1 MKTMLLTLI
10 AAAALCLPVQGK
22 QRIVTE
28 RDSLGNTTR
37 IIELLDT
44 VRDGRAETD
53 TLSITTYDTAQNR
66 QHVSSSIST
75 YTWDWKDVWP
85 FQVAWVGWV
94 AILGTLLFFGLPIL
108 ILFLVFYYRNKSRKQ
123 KFLLMQQAL
132 ASGQPLPKD
141 VFKEV
146 ALPDNRTKGFKN
158 IFLGIGLFIFLWAL
172 TEEIGLAC
180 IGLLILFIGAGQ
192 LAIYYTRPKQPAAS
206 PTRKAEERPQA
217 DPTAEQAKAEN
228 QPSETVPSA
237 PNRDEQ

>member
-10 AAAALCLPVQGK
+10 AAATLCLPAQGK
-22 QRIVTE
+22 QRTVTE

-66 QHVSSSIST
+66 RHVSSSIST
-75 YTWDWKDVWP
+75 YTW
-85 FQVAWVGWV
+85 GWV

-146 ALPDNRTKGFKN
+146 ALPDNRVKGIKN
-158 IFLGIGLFIFLWAL
+158 VALGLGLVIFLWLL
-172 TEEIGLAC
+172 TGEASISC
-180 IGLLILFIGAGQ
+180 IGLLIMCIGIGQ
-192 LAIYYTRPKQPAAS
+192 LVIYYTTPKKEEKPTAHTETRPRQES
-206 PTRKAEERPQA
+206 TRDETRNEESSDA
-217 DPTAEQAKAEN
+217 NAPTAE
-228 QPSETVPSA
+228 
-237 PNRDEQ
+237 

>member
-10 AAAALCLPVQGK
+10 AAATLCLPAQGK
-22 QRIVTE
+22 QRTVTE

-66 QHVSSSIST
+66 RHVSSSIST
-75 YTWDWKDVWP
+75 YTW
-85 FQVAWVGWV
+85 GWV

-146 ALPDNRTKGFKN
+146 ALPDNRVKGIKN
-158 IFLGIGLFIFLWAL
+158 VALGLGLVIFLWLL
-172 TEEIGLAC
+172 TGEASISC
-180 IGLLILFIGAGQ
+180 IGLLIMCIGAGQ
-192 LAIYYTRPKQPAAS
+192 LVIYYTTPKKEEKPTAHTETRPRQES
-206 PTRKAEERPQA
+206 TRDETRNEESSDA
-217 DPTAEQAKAEN
+217 NAPTAE
-228 QPSETVPSA
+228 
-237 PNRDEQ
+237 